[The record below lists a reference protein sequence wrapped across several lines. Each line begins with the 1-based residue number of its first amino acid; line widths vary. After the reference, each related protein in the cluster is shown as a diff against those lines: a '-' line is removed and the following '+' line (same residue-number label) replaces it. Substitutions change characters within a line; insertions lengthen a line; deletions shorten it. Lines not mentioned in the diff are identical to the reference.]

1 MNSTRTLPSKASSP
15 AGGTQVDNLTTII
28 ENIGQ
33 LVVVPQGPV
42 LGPTMGRVEV
52 IDDAAVVIEGDRIA
66 WFGRESDLPEAHAPG
81 SADAEVIDAQGG
93 CVIPGLIDCH
103 THTVFAGT
111 RENEFVQR
119 SEGRSYVE
127 IAEAGGGIRS
137 TMRHVRDASKEEL
150 IALAQP
156 RLMRMLEQGVTT
168 VEIKSGYG
176 LRVEDELKMLE
187 AVAEL
192 DAHLPMDLVG
202 TYLAAHT
209 VPPEYEGDPS
219 GYLDSILN
227 DGVLARIASVGL
239 AEFCDVF
246 CERSAFGV
254 EDSRRVLE
262 TAKAQGLLPKVHAD
276 QITQMGASKLAG
288 EVGAISADHLECIDE
303 AGMAALKRAGTI
315 AVLLPGCSFFL
326 GVGQAPARTLIDH
339 GLPVALATDY
349 NPGSSMVASL
359 PLVMSI
365 ACTQMHMT
373 PTEALVAATAN
384 AAAAI
389 NRHRR
394 LGAIAVGMEADLV
407 VLGVPN
413 FDRFLYEVGH
423 YPVQKVIKNGL
434 VVVDVDAESG

>member
-1 MNSTRTLPSKASSP
+1 MVVPRGPVPGP
-15 AGGTQVDNLTTII
+15 AMGQLETI
-28 ENIGQ
+28 EN
-33 LVVVPQGPV
+33 
-42 LGPTMGRVEV
+42 
-52 IDDAAVVIEGDRIA
+52 AAVVIEDDRIS
-66 WFGRESDLPEAHAPG
+66 WFGRESDLAEAQFKEPRA
-81 SADAEVIDAQGG
+81 SARADAEVIDAGGG

-111 RENEFVQR
+111 REKEFVMR
-119 SEGRSYVE
+119 IEGKSYAQ
-127 IAEAGGGIRS
+127 IAEEGGGICT
-137 TMRHVRDASKEEL
+137 TMRHVRDASRDEL

-176 LRVEDELKMLE
+176 LTVEDELKMLE

-192 DAHLPMDLVG
+192 DAHLPMDVVG

-209 VPPEYEGDPS
+209 VPPEYKGNPS
-219 GYLDSILN
+219 GYLDTVLN
-227 DGVLARIASVGL
+227 DGVLAKIASVGL

-246 CERSAFGV
+246 CERTAFDL
-254 EDSRRVLE
+254 EDSHRVLA
-262 TAKAQGLLPKVHAD
+262 TAKNRGLLPKVHAD

-303 AGMAALKRAGTI
+303 SGMAAIKQSGTI

-326 GVGQAPARTLIDH
+326 GVEQPPARKLMDF
-339 GLPVALATDY
+339 GVPVALATDY
-349 NPGSSMVASL
+349 NPGSSMVSSL

-365 ACTQMHMT
+365 ACTQLRLT

-394 LGAIAVGMEADLV
+394 LGAIDVEMEADLV

-423 YPVQKVIKNGL
+423 YPVRKVIKNGRL
-434 VVVDVDAESG
+434 VVDVDAQSS

>member
-1 MNSTRTLPSKASSP
+1 MTSVIK
-15 AGGTQVDNLTTII
+15 
-28 ENIGQ
+28 NIGQ
-33 LVVVPQGPV
+33 LVVVPPGPV
-42 LGPTMGRVEV
+42 CGPAMGRVEV
-52 IDDAAVVIEGDRIA
+52 IENAAVVIDADRIA
-66 WFGRESDLPEAHAPG
+66 WFGSESDLPQAPPPEPRA
-81 SADAEVIDAQGG
+81 SARADAEVIDAAGG

-111 RENEFVQR
+111 REHEFVQR
-119 SEGRSYVE
+119 SQGRSYLE
-127 IAEAGGGIRS
+127 IAEAGGGIRN
-137 TMRHVRDASKEEL
+137 TMRHVRKASREEL
-150 IALAQP
+150 LALAQP
-156 RLMRMLEQGVTT
+156 RLTKMLEQGVTT

-176 LRVEDELKMLE
+176 LTVEDEIKMLE
-187 AVAEL
+187 VVAEL
-192 DAHLPMDLVG
+192 DARLPMDVVG

-209 VPPEYEGDPS
+209 IPPEYQDDPD
-219 GYLDSILN
+219 GYLDQILS
-227 DGVLARIASVGL
+227 DEVVSRIADRGL

-254 EDSRRVLE
+254 EQSRRVLL
-262 TAKAQGLLPKVHAD
+262 ACKRHGLLPRLHAD

-303 AGMAALKRAGTI
+303 AGMAALEQAGTI

-326 GVGQAPARTLIDH
+326 GVAQAPARKIIDF

-349 NPGSSMVASL
+349 NPGSSMVSSL

-365 ACTQMHMT
+365 ACAQMRMT

-389 NRHRR
+389 NRHHR

-423 YPVQKVIKNGL
+423 YPVRKVIKKGL
-434 VVVDVDAESG
+434 LVVDVDAERD